1 MYIVYFL
8 FYTLYLLAGV
18 PSVVQVYIII
28 QTQSLSPFTRAWNYF
43 TILADVSSV
52 ARKISNICLH
62 PGTNGQWIPAKIY
75 MLLHYFALYILL
87 HIFYFI
93 YFTSSILLHIF
104 YFIHFTSYILL
115 HIFYFLC
122 FTSYILFH
130 IYYFIY
136 FTLQILLYI
145 FYFIYFTFIYFNSYI
160 LLHIIY
166 FIF

>member
-52 ARKISNICLH
+52 ARKISNICNYTRV
-62 PGTNGQWIPAKIY
+62 PMVNGFPPKYICYFIILLYIFYFIY
-75 MLLHYFALYILL
+75 FTLYILLHIFYFIYFISYILL

-93 YFTSSILLHIF
+93 YFTSFVLLHIFYFIYITSYILLNRFYFISFTSYILLLYILLHIF
-104 YFIHFTSYILL
+104 YFI
-115 HIFYFLC
+115 
-122 FTSYILFH
+122 
-130 IYYFIY
+130 
-136 FTLQILLYI
+136 
-145 FYFIYFTFIYFNSYI
+145 
-160 LLHIIY
+160 
-166 FIF
+166 